1 MTQCEACGNRFLF
14 GGVKEGTHQY
24 CSAKCVKE
32 TAWTDALAP
41 VPAAEV
47 EQGVKA
53 IHEGACPKCQ
63 GPGPVDVH
71 TSYKVYS
78 ILIMTRWSSHPI
90 LACQSCAQKQQLK
103 HTLYSLVTGW
113 WGFPFGLI
121 LTPIQIVRNIGGL
134 IGVAGPDPMTP
145 SPALCRLVRLRL
157 AARKKSSM
165 AARAVK
171 TA

>member
-1 MTQCEACGNRFLF
+1 LF
-14 GGVKEGTHQY
+14 GSVKRGQHQY
-24 CSAKCVKE
+24 CSTKCAKE
-32 TAWTDALAP
+32 AAWTDAQEL
-41 VPAAEV
+41 VSDSEV

-53 IHEGACPKCQ
+53 IHEGSCPNCK

-78 ILIMTRWSSHPI
+78 ILVMTRWSSHPI
-90 LACQSCAQKQQLK
+90 LACQACGRKQQLK

-121 LTPIQIVRNIGGL
+121 LTPVQIIRNIGGM
-134 IGVAGPDPMTP
+134 IGLSGPDPMTP
-145 SPALCRLVRLRL
+145 SSALSRIVRLRL
-157 AARKKSSM
+157 AARKKSIVTAS
-165 AARAVK
+165 AGK